1 MEIRKR
7 ISFDIRKKLGY
18 TWLMIT
24 FEIRKKLGEKRDE
37 TINPA

>member
-1 MEIRKR
+1 MEIHKY

-18 TWLMIT
+18 TRLMIT
-24 FEIRKKLGEKRDE
+24 FQIRKKLGEERDE